1 MSNPSPRRGILILFP
16 TFTPAT
22 PFLVRNVRPFNK
34 HLTSVSDTIKMLV
47 ARQPSVACSESDS
60 SGSLVCCSKWE
71 MTTLFNLMDTIVV
84 FSFLSVGLPGSLF
97 LRVVEIIGTVGQWQH
112 ILVVLQYFAT
122 ALFGENKE
130 EPAKRLSLVTCVSFL
145 LDIFPL
151 VQTTLDNNASSP
163 FSAAFISFWFGG
175 CLSVERP
182 ALS

>member
-1 MSNPSPRRGILILFP
+1 
-16 TFTPAT
+16 
-22 PFLVRNVRPFNK
+22 
-34 HLTSVSDTIKMLV
+34 MLV
-47 ARQPSVACSESDS
+47 ARQPSVACSEGDS

-112 ILVVLQYFAT
+112 IPVVSQYFAT